1 MSDRQADLIEQFV
14 SGCRDYS
21 ERLTKD
27 KDEKISYLQF
37 RIGDLEELLSNRQR
51 TLEGNA
57 NVIGKQNVTII
68 NLNNQ
73 LGNLKENFQAS
84 QEQASESMH
93 KNSFLCDIVKALS
106 NERGQWRKKSETQQE
121 ELYRLRGLL
130 DVLRSEKVAF
140 TPEVS
145 PEIKGLNIVNQGL
158 RDKLKA
164 CGRKN
169 VILTTAN
176 SNLRDARESAESVN
190 RNVNAIVASLR
201 RERDALKEEIQNKC
215 KVIQRHIT
223 THENDKDKEG
233 SLSLEV
239 NHRLNDKIV
248 SLMAERDALKRE
260 LKEVKDIHSC
270 HRIDN
275 LLKELCSIKKE
286 MKILRGW

>member
-27 KDEKISYLQF
+27 KDEKIRSLKFQ
-37 RIGDLEELLSNRQR
+37 IGDLNTLLDNRMK
-51 TLEGNA
+51 TLRNEA
-57 NVIGKQNVTII
+57 EIVGKQNVTII

-73 LGNLKENFQAS
+73 LGNLKEDL
-84 QEQASESMH
+84 EH
-93 KNSFLCDIVKALS
+93 KLAEAN
-106 NERGQWRKKSETQQE
+106 G

-130 DVLRSEKVAF
+130 DVLRSEKVYF
-140 TPEVS
+140 TLEVS